1 MRWKLQEPG
10 LIFSLG
16 AHGAMLAVGLIA
28 FSGTQAFPDQE
39 EAIAVEVVDPSA
51 LNQVTRGERNAEKV
65 QELPRERAERAS
77 EIVEKKEPGED
88 KREVAARATRPADV
102 QQADENRSAPPP
114 VPEPPKRPEPPKEP
128 TKAQASEAK
137 PEPKP
142 EQRKEELAKLAEEAE
157 IEAREAKAQEDRK
170 VAAKAKAD
178 ADAKARAEAAKAKA
192 EADAKARQAAVAKAK
207 ADQEAKAKRD
217 AEQAAKFNASDIA
230 KLLQSREQ
238 AQSSGS
244 AAPQTNRTA
253 SLGTAT
259 GNAQRLS
266 PSLRSQL
273 LGVIKEQLERCW
285 SVPVALQNSTR
296 PIVPSLRMQ
305 LGTNGALIGRPVVI
319 NNSSDPLFR
328 VAADSA
334 MSATLRCSPLRI
346 PAQFQ
351 AYYNDWR
358 DIVVNF
364 DARDML

>member
-1 MRWKLQEPG
+1 LRWKPQEPG

-16 AHGAMLAVGLIA
+16 AHGALLVVGLVA
-28 FSGTQAFPDQE
+28 FSGTVPFPDQE

-77 EIVEKKEPGED
+77 EIVEKREAGED
-88 KREVAARATRPADV
+88 KRDVAARPTRPADI
-102 QQADENRSAPPP
+102 QQAEENRSAPPP
-114 VPEPPKRPEPPKEP
+114 TPEPPRRPEPPKEP
-128 TKAQASEAK
+128 AKAQASEAK

-142 EQRKEELAKLAEEAE
+142 EQRREELAKLAEEAE
-157 IEAREAKAQEDRK
+157 VQAREAKAEEDRK
-170 VAAKAKAD
+170 AAAKARADAEAKARADAARAKAEAEAKAKQAALAKAKAD
-178 ADAKARAEAAKAKA
+178 A
-192 EADAKARQAAVAKAK
+192 Q
-207 ADQEAKAKRD
+207 AKAKRE
-217 AEQAAKFNASDIA
+217 AEQAARFNASDIA
-230 KLLQSREQ
+230 KLLQSKEQ
-238 AQSSGS
+238 SQSSGS
-244 AAPQTNRTA
+244 AAPQPNRTA

-266 PSLRSQL
+266 PSLRAQL
-273 LGVIKEQLERCW
+273 LGIIKEQLERCW
-285 SVPVALQNSTR
+285 SVPVALQNMTR
-296 PIVPSLRMQ
+296 PVVPSLRMQ
-305 LGTNGALIGRPVVI
+305 LGTDGALMGRPVVI

-334 MSATLRCSPLRI
+334 MSATMRCSPLKI
-346 PAQFQ
+346 PARFQ